1 MSDKDRRGELLSVA
15 VILAV
20 VATAGCST
28 SNPPASPAPPPAE
41 GTFTPYTVAPSILN
55 AAEVAAAI
63 RAEYPPE
70 LRSARIGGTV
80 TLFVFVGTDG
90 IPREVRLR
98 ESSGHRGL
106 DDAAAMLSPALRFS
120 PAIDNDGVIVPV
132 WVSFPITFVVR
143 RRG

>member
-1 MSDKDRRGELLSVA
+1 MRLW
-15 VILAV
+15 
-20 VATAGCST
+20 
-28 SNPPASPAPPPAE
+28 
-41 GTFTPYTVAPSILN
+41 
-55 AAEVAAAI
+55 
-63 RAEYPPE
+63 
-70 LRSARIGGTV
+70 
-80 TLFVFVGTDG
+80 VFVDADG

-106 DDAAAMLSPALRFS
+106 DDAATMLSPALRFS